1 MPVVWGSPGR
11 EQKCQ
16 PSGNHGRLP
25 QHLRRISSK
34 SWCQRAQQFLANV
47 YSSDTFFLGSIIFR
61 FWATYKATCVG
72 WCYSSWGMA
81 LKAHPDK
88 PTGSKE
94 AFQEIAAAYEIL
106 SDEVDGQ
113 VENQCLYQIL
123 ECVNDLTN
131 SQRFDPSSFS
141 PRFFTVVYWCFTSNV
156 ALHESQYHP
165 IAK

>member
-1 MPVVWGSPGR
+1 
-11 EQKCQ
+11 
-16 PSGNHGRLP
+16 
-25 QHLRRISSK
+25 
-34 SWCQRAQQFLANV
+34 
-47 YSSDTFFLGSIIFR
+47 
-61 FWATYKATCVG
+61 
-72 WCYSSWGMA
+72 MA

-131 SQRFDPSSFS
+131 SQQFDPSSFS
-141 PRFFTVVYWCFTSNV
+141 PRFFTVVY
-156 ALHESQYHP
+156 
-165 IAK
+165 